1 MTTKDSA
8 GPLPLTCYVNKEADP
23 KSVDFAE
30 LAQGGQEIATEE
42 EKAPANP
49 MPQKL
54 LFLRILLFVS
64 KTVASLECSLH
75 LFISPDLTSICMLP
89 TNAKAKITLHKIF

>member
-8 GPLPLTCYVNKEADP
+8 GPLPLTCYESKEVDP
-23 KSVDFAE
+23 KPVEFAE

-42 EKAPANP
+42 EKAPTNP
-49 MPQKL
+49 MPQR
-54 LFLRILLFVS
+54 LFFRILLFVS

-89 TNAKAKITLHKIF
+89 TNAEAKITLHKIF